1 VYGAIDIFPWLLNL
15 PKWMHWWN
23 SDLKKIEARQSEA
36 WLHYWN
42 QMKDK
47 IDKGEA
53 PDCFGR
59 QFVEAGYRQKGI
71 SELQAAYVC
80 GSKLLIPFC

>member
-1 VYGAIDIFPWLLNL
+1 
-15 PKWMHWWN
+15 MHWWQKE
-23 SDLKKIEARQSEA
+23 LQQLEERQNKT
-36 WLHYWN
+36 WLLYWN

-47 IDKGEA
+47 IDRGEA

-80 GSKLLIPFC
+80 GSKQYNLRQFITLDISLTPTSDD